1 MTTTQSPP
9 RGEPTLTRLRAAT
22 TLFFALGGFLFA
34 GWAVRIPALKEQV
47 GASPGPLGLALLCM
61 TGSAVLTM
69 AVTGG
74 LCRRFGSRQ
83 VTIAAAALLSV
94 SVVLPAL
101 THSAPVLG
109 LSLIVFGIAYGG
121 IDVAANS
128 VAVDVIAALRRP
140 VMPGFHAANSFGSL
154 AGAALGGV
162 LAPHLTPLPHM
173 LLLLPAGLAA
183 TLIGG
188 RMLMALPLPAAPAPA
203 REAGAGSLA
212 RRVSVPVVVFGLI
225 GLFAAY
231 SQGALDNWMPLH
243 LSEDIGASQ
252 AVAAAGYAVIQLT
265 MGFMR
270 LVGSRLLERLGPTR
284 VVVTGGLVACAGT
297 LVAAQTHSV
306 PIAFAA
312 LVATGLG
319 LANIFPTA
327 MAQAGAAGGPGGIAL
342 AATLGYCGILVAPP
356 SIGLLA
362 DAFGL
367 PAGLSLIAL
376 AAALAALVSWPARSL
391 ATVRPAGRRG
401 PT

>member
-9 RGEPTLTRLRAAT
+9 PGELTLTRLRVAT

-34 GWAVRIPALKEQV
+34 GWAVRIPALKDQV

-83 VTIAAAALLSV
+83 VTIAAAALLAV

-162 LAPHLTPLPHM
+162 LAPHLTPLQHM
-173 LLLLPAGLAA
+173 LLLMPLGLAA
-183 TLIGG
+183 TAAGG
-188 RMLMALPLPAAPAPA
+188 RLLMGSPLKPAPVPA
-203 REAGAGSLA
+203 RAEGTRPLA
-212 RRVSVPVVVFGLI
+212 RRLSGPVVVFGLI

-243 LSEDIGASQ
+243 LSEDIGAGQ

-297 LVAAQTHSV
+297 LVAAQTTSV
-306 PIAFAA
+306 PVAFAA

-376 AAALAALVSWPARSL
+376 AAALAALVSWPARTL
-391 ATVRPAGRRG
+391 TTVRPAEH
-401 PT
+401 PTD

>member
-1 MTTTQSPP
+1 MTTTRSLP
-9 RGEPTLTRLRAAT
+9 RGEPTLTRLRVAT

-173 LLLLPAGLAA
+173 LLLMPVGLAA
-183 TLIGG
+183 TVVGG

-203 REAGAGSLA
+203 RAAGVGSLA

-243 LSEDIGASQ
+243 LSEDIGAGQ

-265 MGFMR
+265 MGLMR
-270 LVGSRLLERLGPTR
+270 LAGSRLLERLGPTR

-297 LVAAQTHSV
+297 LVAAQTNSV
-306 PIAFAA
+306 PVAFAA

-391 ATVRPAGRRG
+391 ATVRPADRKG